1 MDPKETNAT
10 SEAGGPAAACG
21 RYAATL
27 CCQPILLARVGRG
40 KRLHLLSSD
49 GLTALCGRGPVKP
62 VVGTIN
68 NLCSECHSIAIA
80 LPPRKCMVCGKVF
93 HGEICPAQTKYDAE
107 IGAYVHP
114 DNRALHRHPSAGG
127 NRK

>member
-40 KRLHLLSSD
+40 KRLHMLSSD
-49 GLTALCGRGPVKP
+49 GLTALCGRGPIIP
-62 VVGTIN
+62 VVGTIE
-68 NLCSECHSIAIA
+68 NLCAECASIAAA
-80 LPPRKCMVCGKVF
+80 LPVRKCQICGKVF
-93 HGEICPAQTKYDAE
+93 RGEICPAQTEYDAE
-107 IGAYVHP
+107 IGDYVHP
-114 DNRALHRHPSAGG
+114 DNDKAHGRETAKE
-127 NRK
+127 NE

>member
-1 MDPKETNAT
+1 MDPKDKISA
-10 SEAGGPAAACG
+10 SEKASGAAACG
-21 RYAATL
+21 RYAAQP

-40 KRLHLLSSD
+40 KRLHMLSSD

-107 IGAYVHP
+107 IGDYVHP
-114 DNRALHRHPSAGG
+114 DNPEVRRDQQDGG
-127 NRK
+127 K